1 MRRLILHIGTPK
13 TGSTSLQEV
22 LAAGRP
28 GLAKSGVYY
37 PRKIGPVNHIALA
50 DALLD
55 PERRRLGPATNR
67 KAHEIREA
75 LMLNAFAAE
84 INGLPSSIHTVV
96 ISNESFCFKAASAAE
111 FAKLKEI
118 LEPHFDVIEIVIYLR
133 RQDEHYASIYGQG
146 LRQGYLQ
153 RPMPVHGILNCD
165 LYYDYDAMIRRW
177 ETAFPNATFRPRIF
191 ERPESGRF
199 DVIEDFFSIVGVPV
213 PELTDGSLS
222 VSNVSINAEGQKVL
236 LRMRAV
242 MKDHMSVHFNA
253 NAAWPIWTI
262 ITRTMEK
269 LYSGK
274 GWRMTNEQ
282 SAEFMRQWETGN
294 QAICER
300 YFPQRKKLFRD
311 APPSGDD
318 NKLAEDKVAMQAAC
332 AVIKDLSD
340 QLRLERLKLAE
351 MMVTYG
357 EQFKDATLLSQGMLL
372 QIEQSPAEIDA
383 NLAIAQEFLDKGW
396 GAQARGALSLIL
408 KAAPQNNAAKH
419 LIEELRHASPV
430 GELIS

>member
-146 LRQGYLQ
+146 LRQGLKQAAAKGLIEVEYADQ
-153 RPMPVHGILNCD
+153 RPAGAKAQSQICGFSAQPKSCPFALQ
-165 LYYDYDAMIRRW
+165 AS
-177 ETAFPNATFRPRIF
+177 
-191 ERPESGRF
+191 ERS
-199 DVIEDFFSIVGVPV
+199 
-213 PELTDGSLS
+213 
-222 VSNVSINAEGQKVL
+222 
-236 LRMRAV
+236 
-242 MKDHMSVHFNA
+242 
-253 NAAWPIWTI
+253 
-262 ITRTMEK
+262 
-269 LYSGK
+269 
-274 GWRMTNEQ
+274 
-282 SAEFMRQWETGN
+282 
-294 QAICER
+294 
-300 YFPQRKKLFRD
+300 FPQAVKSCLFAYR
-311 APPSGDD
+311 A
-318 NKLAEDKVAMQAAC
+318 
-332 AVIKDLSD
+332 
-340 QLRLERLKLAE
+340 
-351 MMVTYG
+351 
-357 EQFKDATLLSQGMLL
+357 
-372 QIEQSPAEIDA
+372 
-383 NLAIAQEFLDKGW
+383 
-396 GAQARGALSLIL
+396 
-408 KAAPQNNAAKH
+408 
-419 LIEELRHASPV
+419 
-430 GELIS
+430 